1 MDVVTP
7 PEDSSLAWLALLRLP
22 GCGPRTLI
30 PLLTAC
36 PDAAELLR
44 HPPAQVPDKLRNAL
58 RTPDW
63 EQAEKDLRWLL
74 DSGNQL
80 LPLTSPHYPERLGEL
95 PDAPLALFLR
105 GDPQWLQAPQI
116 AVVGSRNATRGGLE
130 NAHRFSGFLS
140 AAGITICSGL
150 ALGIDSAAHEGALQ
164 APGSTVAVLGTG
176 LDRVYPARHRDLAHR
191 IAAQG
196 LLVSEYP
203 PGTPPLPQNFPRR
216 NRIIAGLSLGTL
228 VVEAALQSGSLITAR
243 LASELGREVFA
254 IPGSIHNPMA
264 RGCHALIRDGAK
276 LVETAEHIA
285 EELASLLGGM
295 PIPDASTHEDQAS
308 ATGLDPDHVE
318 LLECMGFDPVS
329 TDQLVTKSRFSA
341 AEISSMLL
349 LLELQG
355 HVSSESGGLF
365 TRLGNCDT

>member
-7 PEDSSLAWLALLRLP
+7 PEDSALAWLALLRLP
-22 GCGPRTLI
+22 GCGPRTLT
-30 PLLTAC
+30 PLLASVA
-36 PDAAELLR
+36 DAAELLR
-44 HPPAQVPDKLRNAL
+44 RPPAQVPDKLRDAL
-58 RTPDW
+58 RNPDW
-63 EQAEKDLRWLL
+63 QQAEQDLRWLV

-80 LPLTSPHYPERLGEL
+80 LPLNSPRYPELLREL

-105 GDPQWLQAPQI
+105 GDPHWLHAPQI
-116 AVVGSRNATRGGLE
+116 AVVGSRSATRGGLE
-130 NAHRFSGFLS
+130 NARRFSGFLS
-140 AAGITICSGL
+140 SVGITICSGL
-150 ALGIDSAAHEGALQ
+150 ALGIDSAAHQGALQ
-164 APGSTVAVLGTG
+164 AQGSTVAVLGTG

-191 IAAQG
+191 IAGQG

-203 PGTPPLPQNFPRR
+203 PGTPALPQNFPRR

-285 EELASLLGGM
+285 EELASQVGDM
-295 PIPDASTHEDQAS
+295 ATPVAPAQEDTATDAALE
-308 ATGLDPDHVE
+308 PDHAE

-329 TDQLVTKSRFSA
+329 TDQLVHKSRFSA

-355 HVSSESGGLF
+355 HVSSEAGGLF
-365 TRLGNCDT
+365 TRLGNRDT